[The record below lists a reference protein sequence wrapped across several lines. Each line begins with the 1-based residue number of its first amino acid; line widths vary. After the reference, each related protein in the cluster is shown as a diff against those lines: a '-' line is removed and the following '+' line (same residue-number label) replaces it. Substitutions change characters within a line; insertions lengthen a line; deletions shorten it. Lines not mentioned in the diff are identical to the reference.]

1 MNERSADSPTQTRHD
16 QHGLWPVAETVA
28 DFRRNL
34 ATVNARIEAACARVG
49 RDKSSVRL
57 LPVSKTVDEARIRL
71 AHQAGC
77 LMLGENKVQ
86 EASRKWDAM
95 RDLPALH
102 WSVIGHLQTNKVKY
116 IAPYVSL
123 IHSVD
128 SLKLLQEIDK
138 QAKKAGRTQDVL
150 LQFYIAQEDTKFGLN
165 LQEAKEIL
173 ASIEFQQLKRIQV
186 CGVMGMAS
194 NTSDEKQVARE
205 FTELK
210 KIFGTLQ
217 NKYFRHAPAFKEI
230 SMGMSGDYAL
240 AIQSGSNMIRVGSK
254 VFE

>member
-1 MNERSADSPTQTRHD
+1 MIQTQ
-16 QHGLWPVAETVA
+16 L
-28 DFRRNL
+28 N
-34 ATVNARIEAACARVG
+34 
-49 RDKSSVRL
+49 SVRAQIPEQVTL
-57 LPVSKTVDEARIRL
+57 IAVSKTKPVSDLQVAYD
-71 AHQAGC
+71 AGQRHF
-77 LMLGENKVQ
+77 GENKVQ
-86 EASRKWDAM
+86 EMVDKAAQ
-95 RDLPALH
+95 LPPDIRWHL
-102 WSVIGHLQTNKVKY
+102 IGHLQTNKVKY
-116 IAPYVSL
+116 MASFVHL
-123 IHSVD
+123 IHGVD

-138 QAKKAGRTQDVL
+138 QAKKAGRIQDVL

-217 NKYFRHAPAFKEI
+217 NKYFKDAPAFKEI
-230 SMGMSGDYAL
+230 SMGMTGDYQL
-240 AIQSGSNMIRVGSK
+240 AIQTGSTMVRVGSK
-254 VFE
+254 IFGGR